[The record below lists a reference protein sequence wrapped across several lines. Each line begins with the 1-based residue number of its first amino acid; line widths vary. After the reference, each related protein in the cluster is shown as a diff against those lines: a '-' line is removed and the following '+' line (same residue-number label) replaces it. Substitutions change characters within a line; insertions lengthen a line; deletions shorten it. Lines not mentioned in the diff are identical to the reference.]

1 MIDISLIKRKWIMI
15 NINIDELNEFKT
27 NYYREIS
34 IIDENVNILFNEL
47 TNLNESINTPN
58 ISRKIDE
65 FNEKYYETKNI
76 IHENSLLL
84 DSTIEEV
91 IKKYNDLLIEIKK
104 GVTNDK
110 L

>member
-1 MIDISLIKRKWIMI
+1 MI

-47 TNLNESINTPN
+47 TNLN
-58 ISRKIDE
+58 
-65 FNEKYYETKNI
+65 ETKNI